1 MAVKLHCQIP
11 QFMIKILRCL
21 TNRLVILICRALP
34 VHIVLLGDFKAEEP
48 GGMGCQQ
55 PFPSTAN
62 GKGSNEVGFGVF
74 LRLASDFGGEVYR
87 AGGFLMTNA

>member
-1 MAVKLHCQIP
+1 
-11 QFMIKILRCL
+11 
-21 TNRLVILICRALP
+21 
-34 VHIVLLGDFKAEEP
+34 
-48 GGMGCQQ
+48 MGCQQ